1 MRPYHKSLSQAV
13 AGIAMLQRARIIA
26 DYQFGR
32 GSGKALF
39 PDGTSYR
46 LSRTRRLRFLFFGEE
61 RIATLRAS
69 DGLFTLS
76 ILGAS
81 ILHDHLPF
89 PRLRAVVSKEASPF
103 VAKGGNAF
111 ARHIVDVDP
120 MIRAGDEV
128 LVVDED
134 DALLATGKAVLSP
147 LEMLQIRR
155 GVAVSVRSGAMKG
168 DITESQR
175 SG

>member
-1 MRPYHKSLSQAV
+1 
-13 AGIAMLQRARIIA
+13 
-26 DYQFGR
+26 
-32 GSGKALF
+32 
-39 PDGTSYR
+39 
-46 LSRTRRLRFLFFGEE
+46 
-61 RIATLRAS
+61 
-69 DGLFTLS
+69 
-76 ILGAS
+76 
-81 ILHDHLPF
+81 
-89 PRLRAVVSKEASPF
+89 
-103 VAKGGNAF
+103 
-111 ARHIVDVDP
+111 